1 MLEMNSNGMLKTP
14 TYMNNLNIQLVT
26 PNSNKFINMSSSVN
40 SYEENKDHK
49 QKFINN
55 PLNLRSGSI
64 NIVNGK
70 KIG

>member
-1 MLEMNSNGMLKTP
+1 
-14 TYMNNLNIQLVT
+14 
-26 PNSNKFINMSSSVN
+26 MSSSVN